1 MCPSLEQKPHSH
13 RSTKKLAS
21 GVLQF
26 ETGSA
31 GVSGVALL
39 WPSRLMIQ
47 QSESAQQIC
56 FRPVEVV
63 SSVLAM
69 NDKLLAHETQKID

>member
-31 GVSGVALL
+31 GGVALL